1 MLLRV
6 PSSPMEHGKI
16 PMKDKNLKNGL
27 NLTNA
32 LLDMMLTT
40 ESLCNKQLHLGYSYY
55 LSMYVMYLGT
65 TGLPMSLFFWCVHN
79 SYYELKLIA
88 PNNAHTPKKII
99 LGSMRKS
106 SGRV

>member
-16 PMKDKNLKNGL
+16 PMKDKNLKKGL

-40 ESLCNKQLHLGYSYY
+40 ESWCNKQLHLGYSYY
-55 LSMYVMYLGT
+55 LSMYVMYLG
-65 TGLPMSLFFWCVHN
+65 WVHKVCN
-79 SYYELKLIA
+79 F
-88 PNNAHTPKKII
+88 
-99 LGSMRKS
+99 
-106 SGRV
+106 RVIV